1 MTEINEWYE
10 EDGYS
15 ANLTILEGKFKQIKK
30 NFTAMDRRVQIE
42 IKRDLAIEKFEK
54 ELNHTY
60 TEGKKILN
68 KKAWVEN
75 HYNKTFIKEVEV
87 VDSWFR
93 ESLEKQKEMTLY
105 DVK

>member
-54 ELNHTY
+54 EADIQKYDGVGSFNF
-60 TEGKKILN
+60 KCSCPMCRN
-68 KKAWVEN
+68 KG
-75 HYNKTFIKEVEV
+75 Y
-87 VDSWFR
+87 
-93 ESLEKQKEMTLY
+93 EKLDFQI
-105 DVK
+105 